1 MKKLLLVLCFLVLS
15 TSSAFAKD
23 KKIIVGASPF
33 PHKEIV
39 LAAKPALEKAGYT
52 LEVKDFSDYVQPN
65 IALAEGSLDANFFQ
79 HEPYLLN
86 FNKEKKL
93 TLVAVARV
101 HIEPLGFYSK
111 KIKSLDEL
119 KSGDIVAVPNDPTNG
134 TRGLRLLEANGLI
147 TLPKGELVAAKD
159 ILENPKKLKIM
170 ELEAALL
177 PRTMADVTAAVINT
191 NFASE
196 AGLYPTRD
204 AIVMEPKD
212 SPYTN
217 VLVVRAEDKDSEAT
231 KALAE
236 AMNSPEVKA
245 FIETE
250 LAPKGIVPAF

>member
-1 MKKLLLVLCFLVLS
+1 MKKIILALCFLMLAS
-15 TSSAFAKD
+15 GTAFAND
-23 KKIIVGASPF
+23 KKIIVGATPF
-33 PHKEIV
+33 PHKEII
-39 LAAKPALEKAGYT
+39 LATKPLLEKEGYI
-52 LEVKDFSDYVQPN
+52 LEVKDFSDYFQPN
-65 IALAEGSLDANFFQ
+65 VALAEGSLTANFFQ
-79 HEPYLLN
+79 HEPFLQN

-93 TLVAVARV
+93 NLVAVARV
-101 HIEPLGFYSK
+101 HIEPLGVYSR

-134 TRGLRLLEANGLI
+134 TRGLRLLEAQGLI
-147 TLPKGELVAAKD
+147 TLPDTELVAAKD
-159 ILENPKKLKIM
+159 IIENPKGLKIM

-217 VLVVRAEDKDSEAT
+217 VLVVRAEDKDKDST
-231 KALAE
+231 KALVKAIT
-236 AMNSPEVKA
+236 SPEVKA